1 MFHYSCQNSSG
12 SGVERQ
18 SERER
23 AGKKTRKMLFKIQEF
38 TLTQSVYTR
47 SKQKYFISRTL
58 HSWLALVMPY
68 RLWFNH
74 FRSHTKRFRN
84 KSKTEISEMNTYRWV
99 VGMVCVCVCVVCAE
113 QCNNEDAVAYPF
125 IVLQATSNGYYVNRE
140 DTHPLFSFL
149 VTIIQIS
156 HNRFMCVLGYFRY
169 ISVHLF
175 SYTSFSGISCTV
187 LVLLFANRFSVFT
200 YTHTTSHS

>member
-18 SERER
+18 SEREW

-99 VGMVCVCVCVVCAE
+99 VGMVCVCVCVLYV
-113 QCNNEDAVAYPF
+113 QNS
-125 IVLQATSNGYYVNRE
+125 ATMKMQLHIR
-140 DTHPLFSFL
+140 
-149 VTIIQIS
+149 
-156 HNRFMCVLGYFRY
+156 
-169 ISVHLF
+169 
-175 SYTSFSGISCTV
+175 
-187 LVLLFANRFSVFT
+187 LLFCRPQAMVT
-200 YTHTTSHS
+200 TLIEKTHILYLAFWSL